1 MNGYKIN
8 ITDILGS
15 IKININ
21 TPIIILSNVSKKYL
35 IPSQNN
41 QSVYNIDIDTLHN
54 DLESQYQFID
64 RFIPIGQI
72 YMYGSNKK
80 LFTIIMANTRIIPS
94 TRNFDQIKKNI
105 WIGILRKNDK
115 INRSIGTIYSESR
128 PDFSIPV
135 FPDKFLKKVDDINDD
150 LNRNENNIYAN
161 IYSDKIYGRW
171 IIDNYKFNINKSHLK
186 MIDSSGEISNMFI
199 PSAMVG
205 MNPSAS
211 SAVDMQLPSDYI
223 VNQNSENLRDLNRNN
238 NKRLSHKVY
247 FSAQGAITNDTN
259 HESRTNNQE
268 ATYVSAMPSDD
279 DTIEINDNS
288 VYSDVFSLLQKTKL
302 TKSGKSLIL
311 KEKEEPW
318 FTDSMIVGSAASIDD
333 PHKITGHISSIEDGT
348 LNDGTLCDGT
358 VYNNVDYEIN
368 APYTSDNNKKYRDNQ
383 KPDSIENF
391 NESET
396 NMDYLN
402 NNIMYIMCIILIIL
416 IMYRMIDKK

>member
-161 IYSDKIYGRW
+161 IYSDNIYGRW